1 MEKPLDNRRTTVYTS
16 LQVVRHVD
24 RQECKALVNEHQLR
38 ALLKEHGYGLQLRA
52 RRGTGKRY
60 AYARKREGLR
70 VRTRYLCPE
79 DEMSTV
85 EAETILE
92 KLK

>member
-1 MEKPLDNRRTTVYTS
+1 MEKPLDNCSTTVYTS

-24 RQECKALVNEHQLR
+24 RQECKALVNEQELR
-38 ALLKEHGYGLQLRA
+38 TLLKEHGYGLQLRA

-60 AYARKREGLR
+60 AYARKREGLH

-79 DEMSTV
+79 DELSSL
-85 EAETILE
+85 EANTLLE